1 MGHMIWP
8 YDRDSLETTAVGKL
22 PTLSKLL
29 TEEFRVFH
37 CTRGTTQHTK
47 LFEPENP
54 LYTISSQGVGIN
66 SEASRQ
72 TARQCTDL
80 RCPYRNNDYRGRS
93 SQEERVKLTS
103 GRSLFYGLGR
113 HRADSGP
120 PPALGP
126 STVLRQKPFSFMSE
140 FSSYSLNKRVNSFPN
155 SKHYHTDDRSYIHQS
170 YFHP

>member
-1 MGHMIWP
+1 
-8 YDRDSLETTAVGKL
+8 
-22 PTLSKLL
+22 
-29 TEEFRVFH
+29 
-37 CTRGTTQHTK
+37 
-47 LFEPENP
+47 

-66 SEASRQ
+66 GEASRQ
-72 TARQCTDL
+72 AARQCTDL
-80 RCPYRNNDYRGRS
+80 RCPYRNNDFRGRS

-140 FSSYSLNKRVNSFPN
+140 FSSYSLNKRVNSFPS
-155 SKHYHTDDRSYIHQS
+155 SKHYHTDDRSYIPS
-170 YFHP
+170 TYFHP